1 MIFCLPESHGSDC
14 CAIQHI
20 LPLGQVPDHPVG
32 RREQLALRQS
42 QQSTK
47 GRGRGRGNQNVPGRG
62 RGRGRG
68 GRSSGRGEGHEAH
81 EDQEDD
87 AWQWTADEVAEWC
100 EWRGLPIP
108 GTLHYQD
115 LDWDEQED
123 EPQQVSAG
131 SKPCRKMAAKATA
144 AAKKAAKAK
153 KKAKAAAKKKKKEQ
167 AKKKKACDDDEDEQP
182 KKRKPAANVDGS
194 AASFARRNQPQ
205 REFPA
210 KKWQAIKDSFMK
222 HVRPLVSSAPGLHE
236 AGCSQD
242 GLYSRV
248 CFHAGLYLIYRKP
261 YKNPTNDNLTHLPL
275 KVPFWNFC
283 MLQLKEAGID
293 DLDKIANREGKNYVR
308 TQLKART

>member
-1 MIFCLPESHGSDC
+1 MVVTVVQFNTFSLLGRCWTIRWEGGSSLPF
-14 CAIQHI
+14 
-20 LPLGQVPDHPVG
+20 
-32 RREQLALRQS
+32 
-42 QQSTK
+42 TK
-47 GRGRGRGNQNVPGRG
+47 ASRAR
-62 RGRGRG
+62 
-68 GRSSGRGEGHEAH
+68 RGEEGAGATRTCPAVVAAVVVEA
-81 EDQEDD
+81 
-87 AWQWTADEVAEWC
+87 AVAAVVKATRPTRTRRTTPGSGPPMKWRSGAR
-100 EWRGLPIP
+100 RGLPIP

-131 SKPCRKMAAKATA
+131 STPCRKMAAKATA

-194 AASFARRNQPQ
+194 GPASFARRNQPQ

-261 YKNPTNDNLTHLPL
+261 YKNPTND
-275 KVPFWNFC
+275 
-283 MLQLKEAGID
+283 I
-293 DLDKIANREGKNYVR
+293 
-308 TQLKART
+308 